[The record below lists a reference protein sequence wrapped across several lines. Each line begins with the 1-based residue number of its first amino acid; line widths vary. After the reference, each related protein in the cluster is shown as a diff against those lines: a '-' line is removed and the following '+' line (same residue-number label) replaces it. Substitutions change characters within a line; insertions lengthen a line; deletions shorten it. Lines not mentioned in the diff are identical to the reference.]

1 MGENATGRLAT
12 YYVAECMEFNRYGEY
27 REDIHSA
34 EEAVKIYQ
42 ENWNKNINTLSGG
55 EKQIVSILKCLV
67 KEADMI
73 IFDEPTSNL
82 DIKRI
87 NALLRLIER
96 LKMEKKILLI
106 VSHDSEIIQASDII
120 IRLGNI
126 QH

>member
-1 MGENATGRLAT
+1 MYFHFVIGIDKCYSILCEANF
-12 YYVAECMEFNRYGEY
+12 EC
-27 REDIHSA
+27 
-34 EEAVKIYQ
+34 
-42 ENWNKNINTLSGG
+42 NWNKNINTLSGG